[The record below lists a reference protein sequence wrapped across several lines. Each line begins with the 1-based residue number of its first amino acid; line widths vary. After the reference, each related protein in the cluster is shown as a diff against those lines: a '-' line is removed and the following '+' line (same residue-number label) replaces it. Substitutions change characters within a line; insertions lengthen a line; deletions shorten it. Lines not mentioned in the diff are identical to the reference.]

1 MWYVIYHHE
10 RTRLT
15 DNRCTTIDEEMTMSA
30 VASSLSPAT
39 ASPATTTADDTLK
52 QKTRDAGVVS
62 GGHLVARALKNEGVD
77 TIFTLCG
84 GHIIDIYDGC
94 VDEGIRI
101 IDVRH
106 EQVAAHAADGYA
118 RQTGK
123 LGCVVTTAGPGCM
136 NAVTGIATA
145 FRSES
150 PVLHI
155 GGQGAL
161 TQHKMGSL
169 QDLPHVDI
177 MAPITKFSASVPST
191 ERVADMISM
200 AARECFNG
208 APGPSYLEIPR
219 DVLDREVDLARAVIP
234 QPGHYRASTK
244 SIGDPRDIEKLAD
257 ILVDAERPAILYG
270 QQVWTARG
278 HEEAIALL
286 RGLEIPGYFNGASR
300 GLLPPGDPH
309 HFDRTRS
316 QAFANADVLIVV
328 GTPFDFRMGYGRR
341 ISKDLTLVQIDMDY
355 RTVGKNRDIDL
366 GLVGDPGAILAAVLQ
381 AASGRIKDDKRQARR
396 KWMAQLR
403 DAEASATEK
412 LMPLFRSDNA
422 PIHPYRVA
430 YELNEFL
437 SDDTVYIGDGGDVV
451 TISAQAVRPRRPGQ
465 WMDPGALGSLGV
477 GTGFA
482 LAAKLAHPRK
492 EVLCYYGDG
501 SFGMTAF
508 DMETAN
514 RFGAPY
520 LAVIGNNSAMNQ
532 IRYGQLAKY
541 GEERGNVGNLLGDVP
556 FSKFAEM
563 LGGYGE
569 EVRDPARIAG
579 ALQRAREAIAR
590 TGRSAVVNIW
600 VDPRE
605 YAPGT
610 KNQTMYK

>member
-1 MWYVIYHHE
+1 MLE
-10 RTRLT
+10 TATKTT
-15 DNRCTTIDEEMTMSA
+15 DSKG
-30 VASSLSPAT
+30 
-39 ASPATTTADDTLK
+39 TTTAEDTLK
-52 QKTRDAGVVS
+52 RKSRDASVIS
-62 GGHLVARALKNEGVD
+62 GGHLVAKALKNEGVD

-94 VDEGIRI
+94 IDEGIRI

-123 LGCVVTTAGPGCM
+123 LGCVVTTAGPGCT

-169 QDLPHVDI
+169 QDLPHVDL
-177 MAPITKFSASVPST
+177 MTPITKFAATVPST

-200 AARECFNG
+200 AAREAFNG
-208 APGPSYLEIPR
+208 APGPVYLEIPR
-219 DVLDREVDLARAVIP
+219 DVLDREVEVSKAIVP
-234 QPGHYRASTK
+234 KPGHYRASTR
-244 SIGDPRDIEKLAD
+244 SLGDPRDIEKLAD
-257 ILVDAERPAILYG
+257 ILVNSERPAILYG
-270 QQVWTARG
+270 QQVWAARG

-286 RGLEIPGYFNGASR
+286 RGLDIPGYFNGGSR

-309 HFDRTRS
+309 HFDRTRGN
-316 QAFANADVLIVV
+316 AFSDADVIVIV

-341 ISKDLTLVQIDMDY
+341 ISTKAKLVQIDMDY

-366 GLVGDPGAILAAVLQ
+366 GLVGDPGAILGAVLQ
-381 AASGRIKDDKRQARR
+381 AASGRLKQDKRQARQQ
-396 KWMAQLR
+396 WMKKLTE
-403 DAEASATEK
+403 AEAAATEK
-412 LMPLFRSDNA
+412 LMPLFKSNNT

-437 SDDTVYIGDGGDVV
+437 AENTIYIGDGGDVV

-482 LAAKLAHPRK
+482 IAAGLAHPRK

-514 RFGAPY
+514 RFGVPY
-520 LAVIGNNSAMNQ
+520 IAVIGNNSAMNQ

-556 FSKFAEM
+556 FGTFAEM

-569 EVRDPARIAG
+569 EVRDPAQIAP
-579 ALQRAREAIAR
+579 ALKRARDSVQKSR
-590 TGRSAVVNIW
+590 RSAVINIW

>member
-1 MWYVIYHHE
+1 M
-10 RTRLT
+10 
-15 DNRCTTIDEEMTMSA
+15 
-30 VASSLSPAT
+30 
-39 ASPATTTADDTLK
+39 
-52 QKTRDAGVVS
+52 
-62 GGHLVARALKNEGVD
+62 
-77 TIFTLCG
+77 
-84 GHIIDIYDGC
+84 
-94 VDEGIRI
+94 
-101 IDVRH
+101 RH

-123 LGCVVTTAGPGCM
+123 LGCVVTTAGPGCT

-169 QDLPHVDI
+169 QDLPHVDL
-177 MAPITKFSASVPST
+177 MTPITKFAATVPST

-200 AARECFNG
+200 AAREAFNG
-208 APGPSYLEIPR
+208 APGPVYLEIPR
-219 DVLDREVDLARAVIP
+219 DVLDREVEISKAIVP
-234 QPGHYRASTK
+234 KPGHYRASTR
-244 SIGDPRDIEKLAD
+244 SLGDPRDIEKLAD
-257 ILVDAERPAILYG
+257 LLVDSERPAILYG
-270 QQVWTARG
+270 QQVWAARG

-286 RGLEIPGYFNGASR
+286 RGLDIPGYFNGGSR

-309 HFDRTRS
+309 HFDRTRGN
-316 QAFANADVLIVV
+316 AFSDADLILIV

-341 ISKDLTLVQIDMDY
+341 ISTKLKLVQIDMDY

-366 GLVGDPGAILAAVLQ
+366 GLVGDPGVILGAVLQ
-381 AASGRIKDDKRQARR
+381 AASGRLKQDKRQARR
-396 KWMAQLR
+396 QWMKKLTE
-403 DAEASATEK
+403 AEAAATEK
-412 LMPLFRSDNA
+412 LMPLFKSNNT

-437 SDDTVYIGDGGDVV
+437 ADNTIYIGDGGDVV

-482 LAAKLAHPRK
+482 IAAGLAQPRK

-514 RFGAPY
+514 RFGVPY
-520 LAVIGNNSAMNQ
+520 IAVIGNNSAMNQ

-556 FSKFAEM
+556 FGKFAEM

-569 EVRDPARIAG
+569 EVRDPALIAP
-579 ALQRAREAIAR
+579 ALRRARESVAR
-590 TGRSAVVNIW
+590 SKRSAVINIW

>member
-1 MWYVIYHHE
+1 MTVA
-10 RTRLT
+10 TLT
-15 DNRCTTIDEEMTMSA
+15 PA
-30 VASSLSPAT
+30 AAPAS
-39 ASPATTTADDTLK
+39 TTADNTLQRK
-52 QKTRDAGVVS
+52 SRDAAVVS
-62 GGHLVARALKNEGVD
+62 GGHLVAKALKNEGVD

-94 VDEGIRI
+94 IDEGIRI

-123 LGCVVTTAGPGCM
+123 LGCVVTTAGPGCT

-169 QDLPHVDI
+169 QDLPHVD
-177 MAPITKFSASVPST
+177 MMSPITKFAATVPST

-200 AARECFNG
+200 AAREAFSG
-208 APGPSYLEIPR
+208 APGPVYLEIPR
-219 DVLDREVDLARAVIP
+219 DVLDREVDLTKAIVP
-234 QPGHYRASTK
+234 KPGHYRASTR
-244 SIGDPRDIEKLAD
+244 SLGDPRDIEKLAD
-257 ILVDAERPAILYG
+257 ILVNSERPAILYG
-270 QQVWTARG
+270 QQVWAARG

-286 RGLEIPGYFNGASR
+286 RGLDIPGYFNGASR

-309 HFDRTRS
+309 HFDRTRG
-316 QAFANADVLIVV
+316 QAFTDADVIVIV

-341 ISKDLTLVQIDMDY
+341 ISTKLKLVQIDMDY

-366 GLVGDPGAILAAVLQ
+366 GLVGHPGAILGAVLQ
-381 AASGRIKDDKRQARR
+381 AASGRLKQDRRQARQQ
-396 KWMAQLR
+396 WMKRLSA
-403 DAEASATEK
+403 AESAATDK
-412 LMPLFRSDNA
+412 LMPLFKSNNT

-430 YELNEFL
+430 WELNEFL
-437 SDDTVYIGDGGDVV
+437 TDNTIYIGDGGDVV
-451 TISAQAVRPRRPGQ
+451 TISAQAVRPHRPGQ

-482 LAAKLAHPRK
+482 IAAGLANPDK

-514 RFGAPY
+514 RFGVPY
-520 LAVIGNNSAMNQ
+520 VAVVGNNSAMNQ

-556 FSKFAEM
+556 FGKFAEM

-569 EVRDPARIAG
+569 EVRDPAQIAP
-579 ALQRAREAIAR
+579 ALRRARESVHR
-590 TGRSAVVNIW
+590 LKRSAVINIW

>member
-1 MWYVIYHHE
+1 
-10 RTRLT
+10 
-15 DNRCTTIDEEMTMSA
+15 MSA
-30 VASSLSPAT
+30 VVSTRPES
-39 ASPATTTADDTLK
+39 TTAEDTLK
-52 QKTRDAGVVS
+52 QKTRDAGVIS

-101 IDVRH
+101 VDVRH

-123 LGCVVTTAGPGCM
+123 LGCVVTTAGPGCT
-136 NAVTGIATA
+136 NAVTGVATA

-161 TQHKMGSL
+161 SQHKMGSL
-169 QDLPHVDI
+169 QDLPHVD
-177 MAPITKFSASVPST
+177 MMSPITKFAATIPST

-200 AARECFNG
+200 AVRECFNG

-234 QPGHYRASTK
+234 RPGHYRASTR
-244 SIGDPRDIEKLAD
+244 SIGDPKDIERLAD
-257 ILVDAERPAILYG
+257 ILVNSERPAILYG

-278 HEEAIALL
+278 HGEAIALL
-286 RGLEIPGYFNGASR
+286 KGLDIPGYFNGASR

-316 QAFANADVLIVV
+316 QAFANADVLIIV
-328 GTPFDFRMGYGRR
+328 GTPFDFRMGYGKR
-341 ISKDLTLVQIDMDY
+341 ISRELTLVQIDMDY
-355 RTVGKNRDIDL
+355 RTVGKNREIDL
-366 GLVGDPGAILAAVLQ
+366 GLVGDPGAILGAVLQ
-381 AASGRIKDDKRQARR
+381 AASGRIKNDKRQARQ
-396 KWMAQLR
+396 KWMGQLTE
-403 DAEASATEK
+403 AEATATEK
-412 LMPLFRSDNA
+412 LMPLFRSDKS

-437 SDDTVYIGDGGDVV
+437 GDDTVYIGDGGDVV

-482 LAAKLAHPRK
+482 IAAGLANPDK
-492 EVLCYYGDG
+492 EILCYYGDG

-514 RFGAPY
+514 RFGVPY

-541 GEERGNVGNLLGDVP
+541 GEERGNVGNLLSDVP

-569 EVRDPARIAG
+569 EVRDASAIAG
-579 ALQRAREAIAR
+579 ALRRGREAVQR
-590 TGRSAVVNIW
+590 TGKSAVINIW

>member
-1 MWYVIYHHE
+1 
-10 RTRLT
+10 
-15 DNRCTTIDEEMTMSA
+15 MSEVVSSRPE
-30 VASSLSPAT
+30 VA
-39 ASPATTTADDTLK
+39 PATTTAEDTLK
-52 QKTRDAGVVS
+52 QKTRGAGVVS

-123 LGCVVTTAGPGCM
+123 LGCVVTTAGPGCT
-136 NAVTGIATA
+136 NAVTGVATA

-150 PVLHI
+150 PIIHI

-169 QDLPHVDI
+169 QDLPHVDM
-177 MAPITKFSASVPST
+177 MAPITKFAATVPST

-200 AARECFNG
+200 AAREAFNG
-208 APGPSYLEIPR
+208 APGPAYLEIPR
-219 DVLDREVDLARAVIP
+219 DVLDREIDVTKAVIP
-234 QPGHYRASTK
+234 QPGRYRASTK
-244 SIGDPRDIEKLAD
+244 SVGDPQDIEKLAD
-257 ILVDAERPAILYG
+257 LLVNSERPAILYG

-286 RGLEIPGYFNGASR
+286 RGLDIPGYFNGASR

-316 QAFANADVLIVV
+316 QAFAKADLIVIV
-328 GTPFDFRMGYGRR
+328 GTPFDFRMGYGKR
-341 ISKDLTLVQIDMDY
+341 ISKDLKLVQIDMDY

-366 GLVGDPGAILAAVLQ
+366 GLVGDPGAILGAALQ
-381 AASGRIKDDKRQARR
+381 AASGRLKNDKRQSRQA
-396 KWMAQLR
+396 WMRELAA
-403 DAEASATEK
+403 AEETATAK
-412 LMPLFRSDNA
+412 LMPLFTSDSS

-430 YELNEFL
+430 HEINQFL
-437 SDDTVYIGDGGDVV
+437 SDDTIYIGDGGDVV

-482 LAAKLAHPRK
+482 IAAGLANPEK

-501 SFGMTAF
+501 AFSMTSF

-514 RFGAPY
+514 RFGVPY
-520 LAVIGNNSAMNQ
+520 IAVIGNNSAMNQ

-541 GEERGNVGNLLGDVP
+541 GQERGNVGNLLSDVP
-556 FSKFAEM
+556 YGRFAEM

-569 EVRDPARIAG
+569 EVYEASKIAG
-579 ALQRAREAIAR
+579 ALQRARESIAR
-590 TGRSAVVNIW
+590 TGKSAVINIW
-600 VDPRE
+600 VDPTV

-610 KNQTMYK
+610 MAQTMYK